1 MSDKNLFFRYFFY
14 FLISFF
20 LIILFLDFF
29 KEKEFETFL
38 KNYKQ
43 NTYKEYSN
51 YYNIYSNNSEL
62 IYFNEFIKNKQIIKI
77 LKSSVNLPLLKKELY
92 DELELSLS
100 FYSTLNLDEMTIYSP
115 KKDLLFSFKESL
127 KDNFT
132 SKIVE
137 QVISNKK
144 EEVNFRIVEKNI
156 YILFSKPIF
165 DEKLNFLGVVNLEFK
180 LENLIKNMKKDN
192 SIEYKEIISNNF
204 DFGNAF
210 KISEQQK
217 KELINNFGN
226 KKEVSFVS
234 QDRYLNIPVVFI
246 PIFYSEFY
254 KNSIYLMSYDSSKKN
269 ETEMIDSFYNK
280 LLVILNLISFFI
292 IFLIYKM
299 VNIKSQR
306 DLINKKYENI
316 FNEIDNYIIKVDLD
330 LQGNIVFATKSF
342 YKISGYSQEEII
354 GKNINLLR
362 HPDMSNIFFKNLWE
376 TIKTQGSWQGEIKNR
391 DKFGNTY
398 WIKSIIFPRYNFKNE
413 IEGYSSIRTDITDT
427 KQFEK
432 INKLLKEDLSNKL
445 NDIKVKDKNL
455 VESAKVALMSKILDS
470 LGHQW
475 KVPISRIFFEILRLK
490 NLKKDDISERNLR
503 EIEKNIELELK
514 NLSDI
519 LNEIKNIFNPRKSEN
534 SNLLTVVIEAITYLE
549 SELKKYNIEVKFDI
563 DKEIYINILSAEL
576 KTIIINILKNCIEQ
590 VELNRIE
597 STKIYITAV
606 HENMNNDILIKIE
619 DDIKSKNKKIILD
632 EILTSSEEKYFD
644 TSIYLSKLLIEKNS
658 GLFWCKNS
666 EDETKYYIKLTK
678 EMK

>member
-1 MSDKNLFFRYFFY
+1 
-14 FLISFF
+14 
-20 LIILFLDFF
+20 
-29 KEKEFETFL
+29 
-38 KNYKQ
+38 
-43 NTYKEYSN
+43 
-51 YYNIYSNNSEL
+51 
-62 IYFNEFIKNKQIIKI
+62 
-77 LKSSVNLPLLKKELY
+77 V
-92 DELELSLS
+92 
-100 FYSTLNLDEMTIYSP
+100 
-115 KKDLLFSFKESL
+115 
-127 KDNFT
+127 
-132 SKIVE
+132 
-137 QVISNKK
+137 
-144 EEVNFRIVEKNI
+144 
-156 YILFSKPIF
+156 
-165 DEKLNFLGVVNLEFK
+165 
-180 LENLIKNMKKDN
+180 
-192 SIEYKEIISNNF
+192 
-204 DFGNAF
+204 
-210 KISEQQK
+210 
-217 KELINNFGN
+217 
-226 KKEVSFVS
+226 
-234 QDRYLNIPVVFI
+234 
-246 PIFYSEFY
+246 
-254 KNSIYLMSYDSSKKN
+254 
-269 ETEMIDSFYNK
+269 
-280 LLVILNLISFFI
+280 LNLISFFI

-354 GKNINLLR
+354 GKNINILR

-376 TIKTQGSWQGEIKNR
+376 TIKTEGSWQGEIKNR

-398 WIKSIIFPRYNFKNE
+398 WIKSIIFPRYNFKNQ

-597 STKIYITAV
+597 STKIYITAI

-678 EMK
+678 EIK